1 MRGPFSSKSFH
12 CSEEPCTHVHMPP
25 RATPLMG
32 GTWVIMGDTGSV
44 ENAISRSVMVWEILL
59 VAMNREPRGQS
70 TEQQRSLQVTS
81 PGL

>member
-12 CSEEPCTHVHMPP
+12 CSEEPCTHVHTPP

-44 ENAISRSVMVWEILL
+44 ENAISRSVMVWETLL
-59 VAMNREPRGQS
+59 VAMNRGPRGQS

>member
-12 CSEEPCTHVHMPP
+12 CSEEPCTQVHTPP

-32 GTWVIMGDTGSV
+32 GGTWAIMGDTGSV

-59 VAMNREPRGQS
+59 VAKNREP
-70 TEQQRSLQVTS
+70 
-81 PGL
+81 